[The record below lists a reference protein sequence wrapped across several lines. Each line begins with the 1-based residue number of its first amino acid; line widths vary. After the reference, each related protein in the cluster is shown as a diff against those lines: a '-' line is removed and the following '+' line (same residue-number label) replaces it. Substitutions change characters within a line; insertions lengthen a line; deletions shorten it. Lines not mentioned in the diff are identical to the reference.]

1 MPLRA
6 GSDAAGAT
14 LWFCAEA
21 FQVQTTVVPAL
32 MVRDAGLNEL
42 LITPTFAFVLGGGCS
57 VAVAEKVSGD
67 PLRAAPVR
75 SLAAAVIVMGPA
87 VTLGG
92 TAAADMPEPFDATVG
107 AATVA
112 PVADHATST
121 PATAL
126 PNSSVTLACT
136 GASAVLICP
145 VWLLPPA
152 SASVVGSPAAAV
164 AVKVM
169 GDPLAPLS
177 VA

>member
-1 MPLRA
+1 
-6 GSDAAGAT
+6 

-42 LITPTFAFVLGGGCS
+42 LITATFALVLGGGCS

-87 VTLGG
+87 VPPSVTV
-92 TAAADMPEPFDATVG
+92 AADMPEPFDGTTG